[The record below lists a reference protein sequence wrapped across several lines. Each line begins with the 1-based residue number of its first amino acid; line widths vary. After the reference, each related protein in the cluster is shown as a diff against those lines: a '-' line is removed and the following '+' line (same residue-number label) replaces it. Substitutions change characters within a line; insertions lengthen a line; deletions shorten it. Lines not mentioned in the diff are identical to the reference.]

1 MYIVRIAISIIKVKN
16 AIMETAN
23 LPSPYNK
30 KKKIYLD
37 DRISEM
43 KLEKRKASYISLSYF
58 SFYYETV

>member
-1 MYIVRIAISIIKVKN
+1 
-16 AIMETAN
+16 METAN